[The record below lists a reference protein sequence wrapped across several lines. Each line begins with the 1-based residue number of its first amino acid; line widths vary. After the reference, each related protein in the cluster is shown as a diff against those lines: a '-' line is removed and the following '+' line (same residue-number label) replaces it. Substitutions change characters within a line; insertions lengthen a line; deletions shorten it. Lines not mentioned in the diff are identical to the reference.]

1 MKGLI
6 AVAGALV
13 LASSAHATAH
23 SIAYTRAGVSYFRT
37 TPQNALYQAR
47 DCSLRGLA
55 HCGNFIARG
64 DGDTF
69 ADDCRTAG
77 RTGATLSRSLRY
89 WARRAL
95 RAGPSWRVVTWTA
108 AGGFPY
114 ACRVGIVSVGSRA

>member
-1 MKGLI
+1 MKCLI
-6 AVAGALV
+6 AVVGALV

-23 SIAYTRAGVSYFRT
+23 SVAHTRAGVTTFRT

-47 DCSLRGLA
+47 DCALEGLVR
-55 HCGNFIARG
+55 CGDFLTRG

-69 ADDCRTAG
+69 ADDCRSAG
-77 RTGATLSRSLRY
+77 RTRATLARSLRY

-114 ACRVGIVSVGSRA
+114 SCRVGIVSVGS

>member
-1 MKGLI
+1 VKGLI
-6 AVAGALV
+6 AVVAALV

-23 SIAYTRAGVSYFRT
+23 SIAYTRSGVSYFRT

-47 DCSLRGLA
+47 DCARHGLA
-55 HCGNFIARG
+55 RCGDFLTRG

-69 ADDCRTAG
+69 AADCRAAG
-77 RTGATLSRSLRY
+77 RTRASLARSLRY

-95 RAGPSWRVVTWTA
+95 RAGPSWRVYTWTA

-114 ACRVGIVSVGSRA
+114 SCRVGIVSIGS

>member
-23 SIAYTRAGVSYFRT
+23 SVAHTRAGVTYFRT

-47 DCSLRGLA
+47 DCALHGLA
-55 HCGNFIARG
+55 HCGEFLTRG
-64 DGDTF
+64 DGGTF
-69 ADDCRTAG
+69 ADDCRAAR
-77 RTGATLSRSLRY
+77 RTRATLARSLRY

-114 ACRVGIVSVGSRA
+114 SCRVGIVAVGS

>member
-1 MKGLI
+1 VKGLI
-6 AVAGALV
+6 AVIGALV

-47 DCSLRGLA
+47 DCVQNGLA
-55 HCGNFIARG
+55 HCGDFLTRG

-69 ADDCRTAG
+69 ADDCRAAG
-77 RTGATLSRSLRY
+77 RTATTFARSLRY

-95 RAGPSWRVVTWTA
+95 RAGPSWRVFTWTA
-108 AGGFPY
+108 AGGYPY
-114 ACRVGIVSVGSRA
+114 SCRVGMVSLGSSP

>member
-6 AVAGALV
+6 AVVGALV
-13 LASSAHATAH
+13 LASYAHATAH
-23 SIAYTRAGVSYFRT
+23 SVAHTRAGVTYFRT
-37 TPQNALYQAR
+37 TSQNALYQAR
-47 DCSLRGLA
+47 DCALHGLA
-55 HCGNFIARG
+55 HCGDFLTRG

-69 ADDCRTAG
+69 ADDCRAAG
-77 RTGATLSRSLRY
+77 RTRAALARSLRY

-114 ACRVGIVSVGSRA
+114 SCRVGIVAVGS